1 MAYIINEADKKSMI
15 IDALAL
21 AGITPAD
28 GDTARQEAIYY
39 AVTADVGAYIND
51 DFTEDM
57 EKPTSAPVQ
66 IVKGVIVP
74 MLAARLAA
82 GMQSVTT
89 ISEGGSSASLAN
101 TYSANVGD
109 YSAVLCRYKRLG
121 YPKKGAAV

>member
-1 MAYIINEADKKSMI
+1 MAYNINTDDRDDIIN
-15 IDALAL
+15 LAYSF
-21 AGITPAD
+21 AGIAAPKANMQE
-28 GDTARQEAIYY
+28 TALYY

-89 ISEGGSSASLAN
+89 ISEGGSSASLTP

>member
-1 MAYIINEADKKSMI
+1 MAYNINAIDRDNIIN
-15 IDALAL
+15 LAYSF
-21 AGITPAD
+21 AGIAAP
-28 GDTARQEAIYY
+28 EANMQGMALYY

-66 IVKGVIVP
+66 IVNGVIVP

>member
-1 MAYIINEADKKSMI
+1 MAYNINTDDRDDIISNAYFF
-15 IDALAL
+15 
-21 AGITPAD
+21 AGIAAP
-28 GDTARQEAIYY
+28 EANTQKRALYY

-121 YPKKGAAV
+121 YPKRGAAV

>member
-1 MAYIINEADKKSMI
+1 MAYNITTDDRDDIISNAYFF
-15 IDALAL
+15 
-21 AGITPAD
+21 AGIAAP
-28 GDTARQEAIYY
+28 EANTQGMALYY

-51 DFTEDM
+51 DFTEDT

-121 YPKKGAAV
+121 YPKRGAAV